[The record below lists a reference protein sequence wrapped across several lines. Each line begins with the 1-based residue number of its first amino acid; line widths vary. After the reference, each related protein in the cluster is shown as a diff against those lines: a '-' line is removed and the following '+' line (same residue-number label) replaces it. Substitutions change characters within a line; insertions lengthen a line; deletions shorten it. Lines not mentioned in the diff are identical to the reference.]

1 MIDISVQNIKKA
13 FEEGVD
19 ILDDITF
26 EVNEGERIGLLGKNG
41 AGKTTLLKIITGELS
56 EDEGNIIIPAGKVV
70 GMISQIPVF
79 PADYTAE
86 DVLQT
91 AFSRLYAIK
100 TEMEQLE
107 EQMQS
112 DNASEILR
120 SYDFLAFEFDRLGGY
135 MIETELGRVVNGL
148 QIPHRQREQLFNT
161 LSGGEKTRINL
172 ARLILEKTDIL
183 LLDEPTNH
191 LDLNA
196 TMWLEEFLLKFKG
209 TVLIISHDRYFLD
222 KTIHR
227 AIEINNGKAEF
238 YSGNYS
244 YYVVEKK
251 RRFEEQLEKF
261 KREQAESKRLHASA
275 DRLHQWGIG
284 NSTLMKKS
292 FALRTRAE
300 RAVKTDRPDKDKKMH
315 ARFSE
320 RDFRGDEVL
329 VIKGLT
335 KSFNHKNH
343 PIRDRLLIDID
354 ELFVQG
360 GERIAIIGDNG
371 TGKTTLVRIIM
382 GQEKPDSG
390 FSRRGPAV
398 KPAYLPQIITFDNP
412 NRSILD
418 TLIYEQNENPQTA
431 RNRLGAYLF
440 PGEDVFKLVGDLSG
454 GEKSRLRLCMLMNS
468 EINLLILDE
477 PTNHLDLDS
486 REWIENAVSQYDET
500 LLFISHDRYF
510 INRFATRIWELDNGD
525 FTDFQ
530 GTYEKYVAWK
540 RDKVQNKGTVPIPIR
555 ATGSEKSVQRMGSLS
570 GKDKKQESKARYY
583 GKPKVKPSDAQKEQ
597 RRLEREIEKLEEEI
611 EVLDKLKTEHA
622 TDYERLMELDEEEA
636 ALKTQLDELLE
647 DWEEVA
653 SSLSACEGR
662 K

>member
-19 ILDDITF
+19 ILDGITF

-56 EDEGNIIIPAGKVV
+56 EDEGNIVIPSSKVV

-91 AFSRLYAIK
+91 AFSKLYVIK
-100 TEMEQLE
+100 AEMEQLE

-112 DNASEILR
+112 DESTEVLQ
-120 SYDFLAFEFDRLGGY
+120 SYDMLAHEFDRSGGY
-135 MIETELGRVVNGL
+135 MIETELNRVVNGL
-148 QIPHRQREQLFNT
+148 QIPHSQREQLFNT

-196 TMWLEEFLLKFKG
+196 TMWLEEFLIRFKG

-222 KTIHR
+222 RTINR

-244 YYVVEKK
+244 YYIAEKK
-251 RRFEEQLEKF
+251 RRFEEQLEKYQ
-261 KREQAESKRLHASA
+261 REQAESKRLHASA

-300 RAVKTDRPDKDKKMH
+300 RAIKTDRPDKDKKMNNKFS
-315 ARFSE
+315 ARE
-320 RDFRGDEVL
+320 FRGDEIM
-329 VIKGLT
+329 VIKGMT
-335 KSFNHKNH
+335 KSFNQNK
-343 PIRDRLLIDID
+343 LIDID
-354 ELFVQG
+354 ELLVKG

-382 GQEKPDSG
+382 SQEKPDSG
-390 FSRRGPAV
+390 FARLGPSV
-398 KPAYLPQIITFDNP
+398 KPAYLPQIIMFENP

-418 TLIYEQNENPQTA
+418 TLIYEQNESPQTA

-440 PGEDVFKLVGDLSG
+440 PGEDVFKHVGDLSG
-454 GEKSRLRLCMLMNS
+454 GEKSRLRLCMLMNG

-486 REWIENAVSQYDET
+486 REWIEDAVSQYDET
-500 LLFISHDRYF
+500 LMFISHDRYF
-510 INRFATRIWELDNGD
+510 INRFATRIWELDNGE
-525 FTDFQ
+525 FTDFH
-530 GTYEKYVAWK
+530 GSYEKYVAMK
-540 RDKVQNKGTVPIPIR
+540 QEMKQ
-555 ATGSEKSVQRMGSLS
+555 
-570 GKDKKQESKARYY
+570 DKKQEKSSSVRDKIRTFREASSTYGNTESTAKSNKSKTQNG
-583 GKPKVKPSDAQKEQ
+583 GKLKIKPSEVQKEL
-597 RRLEREIEKLEEEI
+597 RRLEREIDNLEAE
-611 EVLDKLKTEHA
+611 LDAVNVSKTEYA
-622 TDYERLMELDEEEA
+622 TDYEKLMELDEQEA
-636 ALKTQLDELLE
+636 ALRVHLE
-647 DWEEVA
+647 AMLEEWEAIA
-653 SSLSACEGR
+653 SYVT
-662 K
+662 